1 MKKAVLFLFTVLSVN
16 TFAQAFESFNFIMNS
31 RKSEEIERKQFK
43 AALPISYLKSDRL
56 KTNFNT
62 TINDKISINSDWIS
76 EEQSILLEQ
85 LATSPVIYLE
95 RSSTNFVA
103 VNITNQNYE
112 IKKYLDDRK
121 LFNLSFD
128 IEYTY
133 SRYRQSL

>member
-1 MKKAVLFLFTVLSVN
+1 
-16 TFAQAFESFNFIMNS
+16 MNS

-62 TINDKISINSDWIS
+62 TINDKISINSDWII

-95 RSSTNFVA
+95 RSATNFVA